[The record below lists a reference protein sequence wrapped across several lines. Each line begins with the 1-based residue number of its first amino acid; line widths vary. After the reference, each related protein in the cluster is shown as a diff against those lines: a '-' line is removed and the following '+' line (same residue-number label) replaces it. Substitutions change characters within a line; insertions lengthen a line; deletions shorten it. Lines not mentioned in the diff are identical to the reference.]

1 MKILHREDAKQ
12 PERRPSELRIL
23 SSDCIVPG
31 HPAALM
37 QGKRVRS
44 IEIVFVPFRENGHVD
59 QSAGLDRRRR
69 KVKPWETVADLVW
82 PIPAPE
88 K

>member
-12 PERRPSELRIL
+12 PERPPSELHTL
-23 SSDCIVPG
+23 SSDCIVSG
-31 HPAALM
+31 YPAALM
-37 QGKRVRS
+37 QGKMVRS
-44 IEIVFVPFRENGHVD
+44 NEIVFVPSRDNEHVD
-59 QSAGLDRRRR
+59 QSAEPDRRR
-69 KVKPWETVADLVW
+69 KVKTWETAADPAW